1 MGRNVGCRT
10 FRNSW
15 WEWILVLL
23 FIRVRGADP
32 MTSGFARNS
41 YQTPYK
47 NIYKDNH
54 STLLVVAG
62 SQRHQECPSLG
73 KKANKGGQMNTMEC

>member
-1 MGRNVGCRT
+1 MDRNVGCRN

-15 WEWILVLL
+15 WEWTLVLL

-41 YQTPYK
+41 
-47 NIYKDNH
+47 H
-54 STLLVVAG
+54 
-62 SQRHQECPSLG
+62 
-73 KKANKGGQMNTMEC
+73 